1 MNFFL
6 LWSLESQMPI
16 SIIYMKK
23 DGTISKRTIIVRQKS
38 KTQIKAFCFSKQQI
52 RTFLLDSIL
61 SCDFV
66 RTNKQNFHFSGR

>member
-1 MNFFL
+1 MNFYL
-6 LWSLESQMPI
+6 HRSLESQLPI

-23 DGTISKRTIIVRQKS
+23 DGTIRTIIVRQKS
-38 KTQIKAFCFSKQQI
+38 KTKIKAFCFSKQQI

-66 RTNKQNFHFSGR
+66 RTNKQNLYSAGR

>member
-6 LWSLESQMPI
+6 HRSLESQMPI
-16 SIIYMKK
+16 CIIYMKK

-38 KTQIKAFCFSKQQI
+38 KTQIKAFCLSKQQI

-61 SCDFV
+61 SCDIV
-66 RTNKQNFHFSGR
+66 RTNKQNRYLAGR

>member
-1 MNFFL
+1 MNFFFHR
-6 LWSLESQMPI
+6 SLVSQIPI

-38 KTQIKAFCFSKQQI
+38 QTQIKAFCFSKQQI

-66 RTNKQNFHFSGR
+66 RTNKQNLYLADR

>member
-1 MNFFL
+1 MNFYL
-6 LWSLESQMPI
+6 HRSLESQMPF

-38 KTQIKAFCFSKQQI
+38 KTKIKAFCFSKQQI

-66 RTNKQNFHFSGR
+66 RTNKQNLYSAGR

>member
-6 LWSLESQMPI
+6 HRSLESQMPI
-16 SIIYMKK
+16 CTIYMKK

-61 SCDFV
+61 SCDIV
-66 RTNKQNFHFSGR
+66 RTNKQNRYLTGR

>member
-6 LWSLESQMPI
+6 HRSLESQIPI

-23 DGTISKRTIIVRQKS
+23 DGTISKRTIIVRQK
-38 KTQIKAFCFSKQQI
+38 KQTLIKAFCFSKQQI

-66 RTNKQNFHFSGR
+66 RTNKQNLYLADR

>member
-6 LWSLESQMPI
+6 HRSLESQIPI

-23 DGTISKRTIIVRQKS
+23 DRTISKRTIIVRQKS
-38 KTQIKAFCFSKQQI
+38 KTQIKAFCYSKQQI

-66 RTNKQNFHFSGR
+66 RTNKQDLYLAGR

>member
-1 MNFFL
+1 MNFFFHR
-6 LWSLESQMPI
+6 SLESQIPI

-38 KTQIKAFCFSKQQI
+38 QTQIKAFCFSKQQI

-66 RTNKQNFHFSGR
+66 RTNKQNLYFADR

>member
-1 MNFFL
+1 MNFFFHR
-6 LWSLESQMPI
+6 SLESQIPI

-38 KTQIKAFCFSKQQI
+38 QTQILAFCFSKQQI

-66 RTNKQNFHFSGR
+66 RTNKQNLYLADR

>member
-1 MNFFL
+1 MNFFFHR
-6 LWSLESQMPI
+6 SLESQIPI

-38 KTQIKAFCFSKQQI
+38 QTQIKAFCFSKQQI

-66 RTNKQNFHFSGR
+66 RTNKQNLYLADR